1 MTVITPLG
9 SFMIVAFIVLAVVAS
24 IVAIGVLTH
33 FVVSNR
39 RARLARHESVR
50 SYYRNFALTS

>member
-9 SFMIVAFIVLAVVAS
+9 SFMIIAFLVLGVVAS
-24 IVAIGVLTH
+24 IVALGVLTQ

-39 RARLARHESVR
+39 KVRLARRESIPT
-50 SYYRNFALTS
+50 YYRGLAATH